1 MHIIDVEEKMS
12 RSPGF
17 MEEKRRK
24 MLEEFRKL
32 TPMER
37 MMKMNAI
44 FDDMIAF
51 KAKNEGVSEYEIY
64 RRIVKAD
71 REIKRRRNLKLLLE
85 NAKAARKEADDED
98 QLII

>member
-1 MHIIDVEEKMS
+1 
-12 RSPGF
+12 

-44 FDDMIAF
+44 FNDMIAF

-64 RRIVKAD
+64 CRYIKTD
-71 REIKRRRNLKLLLE
+71 R
-85 NAKAARKEADDED
+85 
-98 QLII
+98 